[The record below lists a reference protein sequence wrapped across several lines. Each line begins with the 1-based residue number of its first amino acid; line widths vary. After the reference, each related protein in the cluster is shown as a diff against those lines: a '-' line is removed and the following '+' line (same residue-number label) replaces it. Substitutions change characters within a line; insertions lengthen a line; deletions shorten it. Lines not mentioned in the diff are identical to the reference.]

1 MGISIVVHPFFWFL
15 FRQAALVSFSCH
27 EEHNPADKRHCA
39 HDGRQWH
46 VMCLFA
52 SRVNRSDV
60 EDLFRG
66 RVRKASSCKTEQPKH
81 NQDDPKCFVHG
92 GLLRRRSSVTAH
104 CRAAIASAPQPGSN
118 ANCAFLPV
126 TFTSPAPLR
135 LALSASKHPEFH
147 CCQGGP
153 KSLNHGELIDGA
165 RSVTARRAMT

>member
-1 MGISIVVHPFFWFL
+1 MMRSISIVVLPFFWFL

-92 GLLRRRSSVTAH
+92 GLLRH
-104 CRAAIASAPQPGSN
+104 P
-118 ANCAFLPV
+118 AF
-126 TFTSPAPLR
+126 R
-135 LALSASKHPEFH
+135 LAPYLLLQDLFDMRDFLVDLTAEFLGPAFGLQVMVISNPSHFYLIGRAWFHAFSSPLAVKH
-147 CCQGGP
+147 
-153 KSLNHGELIDGA
+153 I
-165 RSVTARRAMT
+165 